1 MAMSKCKECGKAVS
15 TLAKTCP
22 SCGVPKPAKVLKKKI
37 STKKTITK
45 SKKKKPN
52 VSSTKKTST
61 EEYVYNPNT
70 GSYDKGSKKIKKD
83 SSYDF
88 KTGYNPKTGSFER
101 ESKKNKEQELTRVH
115 CANHECNN
123 YGEMGQIPSTALGH
137 RICYNC
143 NGYLIKG
150 KPTMPRKRV
159 KKKNKPDDNVKTEWK
174 TPEQINYEIDP
185 GSSGYSEY
193 IKQNP
198 DYKKQK
204 NKVQNT
210 PGEGNVFDK
219 FADGHLDLATA
230 FWGFGVVGT
239 MIVGFIC
246 GWLSEAYSKW
256 WLIPYIIFV
265 VMVIDGLWAV
275 ARNYKIEQVKKK
287 QSEVW
292 GFLVQAFCVM
302 GGLGL
307 FTLIKDTFF

>member
-1 MAMSKCKECGKAVS
+1 MAMSNCKECGKAVS

-22 SCGVPKPAKVLKKKI
+22 SCGVPKPAKVLKKKT
-37 STKKTITK
+37 STKKIT
-45 SKKKKPN
+45 
-52 VSSTKKTST
+52 T
-61 EEYVYNPNT
+61 
-70 GSYDKGSKKIKKD
+70 KIKKD
-83 SSYDF
+83 KTYVWAHCKSNSCKGFDRMLKIPSSALGKRFCSTCGRYLREAKDTQTRAYNKPIEKKNPISQGIVDF
-88 KTGYNPKTGSFER
+88 KRGFNT
-101 ESKKNKEQELTRVH
+101 
-115 CANHECNN
+115 
-123 YGEMGQIPSTALGH
+123 
-137 RICYNC
+137 
-143 NGYLIKG
+143 
-150 KPTMPRKRV
+150 
-159 KKKNKPDDNVKTEWK
+159 
-174 TPEQINYEIDP
+174 TPEEIDEMNAQTEN
-185 GSSGYSEY
+185 SSTTQTTSG
-193 IKQNP
+193 
-198 DYKKQK
+198 QK
-204 NKVQNT
+204 DAFSKLM
-210 PGEGNVFDK
+210 
-219 FADGHLDLATA
+219 DGQLDLATA